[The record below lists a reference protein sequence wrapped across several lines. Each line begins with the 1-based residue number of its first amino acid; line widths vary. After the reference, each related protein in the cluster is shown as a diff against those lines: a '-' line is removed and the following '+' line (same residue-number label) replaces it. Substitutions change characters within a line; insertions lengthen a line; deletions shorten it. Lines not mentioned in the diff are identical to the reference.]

1 MSAIDDLLLLMATL
15 RHPEKGCPWDVRQTF
30 ASIAPY
36 TLEEAYEVLDSIE
49 KSDWKSLQGE
59 LGDLLFQVVF
69 HAQMAKEQGLFSFDD
84 VVSGIVTKMT
94 SRHPH
99 VFGDENIQTAEDQSR
114 RWEELKHQEKLQS
127 LSQGDAIPSVLD
139 GIANA
144 LPALVR
150 AEKIQSRAAKQG
162 MDWQSTEPVVAKLHE
177 ELQELEQA
185 LADSDGTEAVAD
197 ELGDLLFT
205 CVNVARHQKL
215 DAEAVLRRAT
225 QKFEQRFRRLEAI
238 FRQSNREMAAAGP
251 EELDRVWN
259 QIKKES

>member
-1 MSAIDDLLLLMATL
+1 MTAIDDLRLLMVTL
-15 RHPEKGCPWDVRQTF
+15 RDPEKGCPWDLRQTF

-36 TLEEAYEVLDSIE
+36 TVEEAYEVLDAIE
-49 KSDWKSLQGE
+49 KSDWKSLQAE

-69 HAQMAKEQGLFSFDD
+69 HAQMANEQGLFSFDD
-84 VVSGIVTKMT
+84 VVSGIVAKMT

-99 VFGDENIQTAEDQSR
+99 VFGDEEIQSVDDQSR
-114 RWEELKHQEKLQS
+114 RWEALKHLEKLEN
-127 LSQGDAIPSVLD
+127 LAPDDAIPSVLD
-139 GIANA
+139 GVANA
-144 LPALVR
+144 LPALMR

-162 MDWQSTEPVVAKLHE
+162 MDWQSTGPVVAKLHE

-185 LADSDGTEAVAD
+185 LADGDGTAAVAD
-197 ELGDLLFT
+197 ELGDLLFS
-205 CVNVARHQKL
+205 CVNLARHQKL

-225 QKFEQRFRRLEAI
+225 QKFEQRFRRVEGY
-238 FRQSNREMAAAGP
+238 FRQTGREMDGAAP